1 MPHALLQHHQVAH
14 VVRHLMGQYRH
25 GRGHAQ
31 LHIGQKGSGHQQA
44 VAKGMDAVAHQHRPR
59 TGHPRR
65 GRILGVVMVMALR
78 VPMAVGVPMLM
89 AVVPQFGLVEQK
101 EKHQT
106 HQQGDEQLVGRSPR
120 FKGFGQQMHEGRG
133 QQSACRQTE
142 QMLGIGR
149 QQGTGAQSGHQHTAH
164 ACGQGAQNYIY
175 EVHSAVLVGA
185 AAAGA
190 ASKQGA
196 TSPHGHS
203 FKRRRF
209 V

>member
-1 MPHALLQHHQVAH
+1 MPHALLQHHQVTH
-14 VVRHLMGQYRH
+14 VVRHLVGQYRH

-31 LHIGQKGSGHQQA
+31 LHIGQKGSGHQQT

-65 GRILGVVMVMALR
+65 GVILGVVMAMR
-78 VPMAVGVPMLM
+78 MPVGVPMLM

-120 FKGFGQQMHEGRG
+120 LKGFGQQMHEGRG
-133 QQSACRQTE
+133 QQSASRQTE
-142 QMLGIGR
+142 QMLGIR
-149 QQGTGAQSGHQHTAH
+149 REQSAGAQGGHQHTAH
-164 ACGQGAQNYIY
+164 ACGQGAQQYIN
-175 EVHSAVLVGA
+175 EVHSAVLVEA

-203 FKRRRF
+203 FKPRRF